1 MGDELKSTL
10 DIAME
15 KLKGMDK
22 EITKLSQGQ
31 KERISEIKREYEAKI
46 AEKKILIHDKET
58 LASEILKLEEK
69 REREIEKI
77 YHFYTY

>member
-15 KLKGMDK
+15 KLKGMDTD
-22 EITKLSQGQ
+22 ITKLSEGQ

-46 AEKKILIHDKET
+46 AEKKILIHDRET
-58 LASEILKLEEK
+58 LAAEILKLEKK
-69 REREIEKI
+69 REQAIEKI
-77 YHFYTY
+77 YQESS

>member
-77 YHFYTY
+77 YQESS